1 MAELL
6 EDALKAGA
14 LGLSTNLLDHD
25 GEDRPIPTLVADDAE
40 FTALFEVLQRYPS
53 ATFQCI
59 IDVALMRDNGDKQV
73 ERIGGLLKGRG
84 IRVQFTGAAPTSSY
98 QDYRIDHM
106 KAIIAKLRGEGL
118 DAWPAYGHTP
128 LSAQVSIYRSLLF
141 AQSNDYVWHEA
152 VKAEGDEAKAAI
164 LRDPEWRVRARESWD
179 TKIYPQ
185 SPMAN
190 PHLLMLTKLGSENGT
205 GGPFGLTLKDYA
217 EQLGVHTSDAAAD
230 WLLANGVNSAIR
242 MAPMPM
248 NDAEVAVQVQDPMS
262 LGNVNDCGAHL
273 QMLCGSGENVIFLTK
288 FVRDKKLITLE
299 QAINA
304 MTGKIAEHFFLNEIG
319 EIKPGKRADIVVFD
333 LEEIQQRDMEKR
345 YDVEDGKGGIM
356 WRYTR
361 PAAPMRLTMVN
372 GVPIFR
378 DGAYTGEKPGDY
390 LEPLNTEAPLA
401 VAAE

>member
-1 MAELL
+1 
-6 EDALKAGA
+6 
-14 LGLSTNLLDHD
+14 
-25 GEDRPIPTLVADDAE
+25 
-40 FTALFEVLQRYPS
+40 
-53 ATFQCI
+53 
-59 IDVALMRDNGDKQV
+59 
-73 ERIGGLLKGRG
+73 
-84 IRVQFTGAAPTSSY
+84 
-98 QDYRIDHM
+98 
-106 KAIIAKLRGEGL
+106 
-118 DAWPAYGHTP
+118 
-128 LSAQVSIYRSLLF
+128 
-141 AQSNDYVWHEA
+141 
-152 VKAEGDEAKAAI
+152 
-164 LRDPEWRVRARESWD
+164 
-179 TKIYPQ
+179 
-185 SPMAN
+185 MAN

-205 GGPFGLTLKDYA
+205 GGPFDLTLKDYA

-248 NDAEVAVQVQDPMS
+248 NDAEVAVQVQDPKS

-390 LEPLNTEAPLA
+390 LEPLKVDAPLA
-401 VAAE
+401 IAAE